1 MTQTLDVNAR
11 FDALDSARAT
21 AAPTSE
27 AKASAFGTF
36 AITFGISFTLL
47 YTIYERLNW
56 PLFTYVPAVS
66 QIHFWLYRPIA
77 GEGPPMYW
85 YGWIALAIPSAL
97 LVGSIATVIPDQW
110 LRRGTVFCCTL
121 AALWPTFNSLLVAID
136 SWGAYGADFLHDIW
150 LAAVPAV
157 VGAAAITFYV
167 PTQLAQRLWTSWLL
181 TVPIGGLVVLGYSLN
196 IYFLR

>member
-1 MTQTLDVNAR
+1 MTQTLDVHGR
-11 FDALDSARAT
+11 FAELDSRAT
-21 AAPTSE
+21 AAPTSQV
-27 AKASAFGTF
+27 KSAFGTF

-66 QIHFWLYRPIA
+66 QIHFWLYRPLA

-85 YGWIALAIPSAL
+85 YGWLALDIPSAL
-97 LVGSIATVIPDQW
+97 LVGLVAMVLPEQL

-121 AALWPTFNSLLVAID
+121 AALWPTFNSLAIAVD
-136 SWGAYGADFLHDIW
+136 SWGHYGADFVQSIW
-150 LAAVPAV
+150 LGAIPAAA
-157 VGAAAITFYV
+157 GAAAITYYV
-167 PTQLAQRLWTSWLL
+167 PSLAQRMWTSWLL
-181 TVPIGGLVVLGYSLN
+181 IVPIGGLVVLGYSLN

>member
-1 MTQTLDVNAR
+1 MTKTLDVHGR
-11 FDALDSARAT
+11 FAELDSRAT
-21 AAPTSE
+21 AAPTSQ
-27 AKASAFGTF
+27 AKTAFGTF

-85 YGWIALAIPSAL
+85 YGWIALAVPSAL
-97 LVGSIATVIPDQW
+97 LVGLIATILPDGL

-121 AALWPTFNSLLVAID
+121 AALWPTFNSLGIALD
-136 SWGAYGADFLHDIW
+136 SWGAYDAEFLHS
-150 LAAVPAV
+150 LSFAAIPAV
-157 VGAAAITFYV
+157 IGAAAITYYV
-167 PTQLAQRLWTSWLL
+167 PSLAQRAWTSWLL
-181 TVPIGGLVVLGYSLN
+181 IVPIGGLVVLGYSLN

>member
-11 FDALDSARAT
+11 FDALDSARGT
-21 AAPTSE
+21 AVPTSE
-27 AKASAFGTF
+27 AKVSVVGTF

-97 LVGSIATVIPDQW
+97 LVGLIATVIHDQW

-121 AALWPTFNSLLVAID
+121 AALWPTFNSLFVAID
-136 SWGAYGADFLHDIW
+136 SWGAYGADFLHSIW
-150 LAAVPAV
+150 LAAIPAV
-157 VGAAAITFYV
+157 VGAAAITYYV
-167 PTQLAQRLWTSWLL
+167 PTSLAQRLWTSWLL